1 MSAGDNKAD
10 RKMLLILSGIIVL
23 LVAGVC
29 VIAPAAANEDTQ
41 PTTYNANADGAKA
54 AFLTLRGLGRDTQR
68 WDRPTNE
75 IDSVDAA
82 HTTLV
87 LAQPMLAVARRK
99 DVAAELKA
107 FLERGG
113 RVLLTDSDGSLLP
126 EGESG
131 PPSLFQKGLC
141 ETTPEG
147 PGALARAGQVEISEH
162 GRWTA
167 EGPQF
172 RVEQRCGKD
181 AVVVRYPVGKGEAV
195 WWSSSTPLSN
205 AGLKRDAN
213 LKLLLAGVGEGRTVL
228 FDEYLHKPHGESDPT
243 KGLPLG
249 WLALQ
254 AALLFGLVV
263 LSFSRRKGPL
273 RLPVTLPRSSPVE
286 FAESMG
292 DLYAKAGATGA
303 ATAAAE
309 RRLLRIL
316 HREAG
321 VAKATIDLGPQAV
334 GDALNARLGGDWTR
348 LVEHLGEAAAVND
361 VAIAPRSA
369 LALVRAL
376 AEDEAEVRAA
386 LKPALLVKEVTAVQV

>member
-1 MSAGDNKAD
+1 LSAGDNKSD
-10 RKMLLILSGIIVL
+10 RKMLLILSGIILL
-23 LVAGVC
+23 LVIGVC
-29 VIAPAAANEDTQ
+29 VIAPSADDENKQ
-41 PTTYNANADGAKA
+41 PTTYNTGAAGAKA
-54 AFLTLRGLGRDTQR
+54 AFLTLQGLGLNAQR

-75 IDSVDAA
+75 IDSADAA

-87 LAQPMLAVARRK
+87 LAQPMLNPAQRK
-99 DVAAELKA
+99 DVAAELKQ

-113 RVLLTDSDGSLLP
+113 RVLLTDADGSLLP
-126 EGESG
+126 EGETG
-131 PPSLFQKGLC
+131 PPSLFRKGLC

-147 PGALARAGQVEISEH
+147 PGALARAGQVEIYESE
-162 GRWTA
+162 RWTA
-167 EGPQF
+167 QGPQF

-205 AGLKRDAN
+205 AGLKNDAN
-213 LKLLLAGVGEGRTVL
+213 LKLLLASIGEGRTVL
-228 FDEYLHKPHGESDPT
+228 FDEYLHKPHGDADPT
-243 KGLPLG
+243 RGLPLV

-254 AALLFGLVV
+254 AALLFVLLV

-309 RRLLRIL
+309 RRLLRML

-334 GDALNARLGGDWTR
+334 GDALHARLGGEWTR
-348 LVEHLGEAAAVND
+348 LVEHLNEAAAVANTT
-361 VAIAPRSA
+361 IAPGSA
-369 LALVRAL
+369 LTLVRAM

-386 LKPALLVKEVTAVQV
+386 LKPASPVKEMTTV